1 MIAHLCGTVETIE
14 DEYIVLDVGGV
25 GYQVFIGKIPDLSI
39 GGNLKLHTIQQFKED
54 GVTLFGF
61 ATQTECKLMQTIM
74 AKVSGVGGKTA
85 LGILRNLS
93 PGQIADAVIYEKPHV
108 FQAVPGI
115 GAKLSQR
122 MVLELKDAM
131 GQVQVQSRALPV
143 GGDMMDEARAALRAL
158 GFSMG
163 EVERA
168 LAGLGKTEKS
178 AEDIIKTAL
187 GKLSR

>member
-1 MIAHLCGTVETIE
+1 MIAHLNGIVDSIE
-14 DEYIVLDVGGV
+14 DDYIILDVAGV
-25 GYQVFIGKIPDLSI
+25 GYQVFIGKVPDLSI
-39 GGNLKLHTIQQFKED
+39 GGQLKLFTIQQFKED

-61 ATQTECKLMQTIM
+61 ATQTECKLMQTITS
-74 AKVSGVGGKTA
+74 KVSGVGGKTA

-93 PGQIADAVIYEKPHV
+93 PGQIADAVIYEKPHI
-108 FQAVPGI
+108 FQSVPGI

-122 MVLELKDAM
+122 ICLELKDAM
-131 GQVQVQSRALPV
+131 GQVQVKTLPV
-143 GGDMMDEARAALRAL
+143 GGDMVDEARAALRAL

-168 LAGLGKTEKS
+168 LSGLGKTEKS
-178 AEDIIKTAL
+178 AEEIIKTAL